1 VTLFETLKLIHVLA
15 AIVWLGGGIMT
26 QVLSL
31 RMKTAEPPHRLGF
44 ARDMVYAGQR
54 VFLPAAAVSLVF
66 GVWMVLDRDAFEFSQ
81 AWILIGL
88 IGLATTATVAA
99 AFIIPQTKKA
109 VSLIESGNGPAAGV
123 IIGKVTPFV
132 RINLLI
138 LVVVAWAM
146 VFKPGLDTGNEVLF
160 QTLLLVHVLAVM
172 AWFGGGVISTVFVTR
187 IRRAD
192 LSHRLGFVRDAEKA
206 SPVFGIASGI
216 AALAGV
222 WMVIDRPDYG
232 FGQAWVIIGI
242 TGFVLSSIVGGA
254 LLGPTLKK
262 LRVELESG
270 GQGVALLQR
279 ARGAA
284 TIDQLLLAVVVWAM
298 VFRPGI

>member
-26 QVLSL
+26 QFHAV
-31 RMKTAEPPHRLGF
+31 RMKNAEPQHRLGF
-44 ARDMVYAGQR
+44 ARDLVFVGQR
-54 VFLPAAAVSLVF
+54 VYVPAALIALAS
-66 GVWMVLDRDAFEFSQ
+66 GVWMVADRDAYEFSQ
-81 AWILIGL
+81 AWIAIGL
-88 IGLATTATVAA
+88 GGLLATLALAVG
-99 AFIIPQTKKA
+99 FMIPQTKKA
-109 VSLIESGNGPAAGV
+109 ISLVESGNGPAAGP
-123 IIGKVTPFV
+123 IIARVTIGGRV
-132 RINLLI
+132 AVLMLAI
-138 LVVVAWAM
+138 VAWAM
-146 VFKPGLDTGNEVLF
+146 VVKPGLDTGNEVLF

-172 AWFGGGVISTVFVTR
+172 AWFGGGVVSTVFITR

-192 LSHRLGFVRDAEKA
+192 PIHRLGFVRDGERV

-222 WMVIDRPDYG
+222 WMVIDRADYG

-242 TGFVLSSIVGGA
+242 AGFVLSSVIGGA

-262 LRVELESG
+262 LRLELESG
-270 GQGVALLQR
+270 GEGVALLQR

-298 VFRPGI
+298 VFRPGA